1 MSIFQE
7 SGNFVSFVYLNDIA
21 VAAGGKQVFTVGRD
35 VEVAGMDAGG
45 LITYLC
51 QGSIFGIH
59 GKDGDAVLFQTVTG
73 VEVFPIRTEVDV
85 CTSTGGYGVGC
96 DSLYLFQAAVVVTE
110 GNDLTGQ
117 FGDEIG
123 KLPVRA
129 ECQMARAG
137 ICLNANGFQRSMRN
151 RVVGVHHKAQD
162 AVGTEVGGEDILSV
176 R

>member
-21 VAAGGKQVFTVGRD
+21 VAAGGKQVFAVGRD

-51 QGSIFGIH
+51 QGPIFRIH
-59 GKDGDAVLFQTVTG
+59 GKDGDAVFFQTVAG

-110 GNDLTGQ
+110 GNDFAGQ

-123 KLPVRA
+123 VGSSGCITKRRMRSALKSVAKIYFPSGEKTVQWMWGVACRMASGPVA
-129 ECQMARAG
+129 EP
-137 ICLNANGFQRSMRN
+137 
-151 RVVGVHHKAQD
+151 
-162 AVGTEVGGEDILSV
+162 
-176 R
+176 